1 MNIICKVSSTRIW
14 KMRENSNKSS
24 SNAMNLIPKAIIIKE
39 IRIIIHPL
47 SLRIEDII
55 ASLLFNF
62 NISIF
67 SKVNTIEVIEVI
79 ICLLSLS
86 K

>member
-1 MNIICKVSSTRIW
+1 
-14 KMRENSNKSS
+14 MRENSNKSS